1 MKLRT
6 QVIALVAIPLLG
18 IAILS
23 AINLER
29 SWSDFKTAK
38 AAERSAQLT
47 LPIAE
52 LIEEL
57 QVERAM
63 STGYVG
69 SRGTDFANQLPTQ
82 KQAVD
87 TAIQEMG
94 TIVSDLSARI
104 PEQQ

>member
-1 MKLRT
+1 MFRIYPSESVIKLRT

-23 AINLER
+23 AINVQR
-29 SWSDFKTAK
+29 SWSDLKTAK

-47 LPIAE
+47 LHIAE

-63 STGYVG
+63 STGFVG
-69 SRGTDFANQLPTQ
+69 TRGVDFAT
-82 KQAVD
+82 
-87 TAIQEMG
+87 
-94 TIVSDLSARI
+94 
-104 PEQQ
+104 